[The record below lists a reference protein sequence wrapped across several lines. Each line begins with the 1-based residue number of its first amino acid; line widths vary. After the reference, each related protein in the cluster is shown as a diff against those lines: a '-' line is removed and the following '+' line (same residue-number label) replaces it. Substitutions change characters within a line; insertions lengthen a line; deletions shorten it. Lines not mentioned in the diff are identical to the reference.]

1 MIGRQYLN
9 PGLALPVGILTIILL
24 MVMPIPALLLDVFF
38 VLNIALSVS
47 VLMAAMNAK
56 KPLDF
61 SSFPSVLLFATLLR
75 LALNVASTRIVLL
88 NGHEGGAAAG
98 KVIEAFGAFLIG
110 GNFAVGIFVF
120 LILPLSFFATL
131 FLTSFAFALALTFLG
146 VGLVRLGGVFGRE
159 VFVHLPLDQLVKDL
173 LEVVVCGVKVVFGH
187 LDQPGFRAHT
197 DEDVDE
203 VALIQHLVFRPWEQ
217 W

>member
-98 KVIEAFGAFLIG
+98 KVI
-110 GNFAVGIFVF
+110 
-120 LILPLSFFATL
+120 
-131 FLTSFAFALALTFLG
+131 
-146 VGLVRLGGVFGRE
+146 
-159 VFVHLPLDQLVKDL
+159 
-173 LEVVVCGVKVVFGH
+173 
-187 LDQPGFRAHT
+187 
-197 DEDVDE
+197 
-203 VALIQHLVFRPWEQ
+203 
-217 W
+217 

>member
-75 LALNVASTRIVLL
+75 LALNVASTAMKAVL
-88 NGHEGGAAAG
+88 
-98 KVIEAFGAFLIG
+98 
-110 GNFAVGIFVF
+110 
-120 LILPLSFFATL
+120 
-131 FLTSFAFALALTFLG
+131 
-146 VGLVRLGGVFGRE
+146 R
-159 VFVHLPLDQLVKDL
+159 
-173 LEVVVCGVKVVFGH
+173 
-187 LDQPGFRAHT
+187 RA
-197 DEDVDE
+197 
-203 VALIQHLVFRPWEQ
+203 R
-217 W
+217 